1 VEFLFFKSSCTV
13 GQLAEKG
20 VPQSLKKKTL
30 PIRHAFLLGRCENFP
45 EIKILPLYC
54 CVYLSEIV
62 LLSSLKSSC
71 NSVLCYLILNVV
83 IRAKQYIWN
92 ACMHILKAFRFKF
105 GMCRAT
111 VSSKYKNRELHAI
124 LRC

>member
-1 VEFLFFKSSCTV
+1 M
-13 GQLAEKG
+13 
-20 VPQSLKKKTL
+20 
-30 PIRHAFLLGRCENFP
+30 
-45 EIKILPLYC
+45 KILLLYY

-92 ACMHILKAFRFKF
+92 ACMHILKVFRFKF
-105 GMCRAT
+105 GMYVAQLYLPRTENFMLFYDADR
-111 VSSKYKNRELHAI
+111 SRKAI
-124 LRC
+124 EISNGKI